1 MVKGTMVVIEQVCK
15 EGHKKIWSSQ
25 PRNGT
30 MPQGNLLL
38 AAGIFFSGCSPNKVL
53 KCLRHCN
60 IATFGYRTFNLL
72 QRSYLIPAVFHVW
85 KMEQDKIFQ
94 DLKKSGKKVVL
105 GGDGRCDS
113 PGHSAKYGSYTMM
126 EIDRSRILDIQ
137 LVQCNE
143 VSSSNAMELEGLKR
157 CLRQK

>member
-1 MVKGTMVVIEQVCK
+1 MCFLCSLPCKVFVKTVKGTMVVLQQVCK
-15 EGHKKIWSSQ
+15 EGHKKIWLSQ

-30 MPQGNLLL
+30 MPQGNLLM
-38 AAGIFFSGCSPNKVL
+38 AAGMFFSGCSPNKVL

-85 KMEQDKIFQ
+85 KIEQDQIFQ

-105 GGDGRCDS
+105 AG
-113 PGHSAKYGSYTMM
+113 YT
-126 EIDRSRILDIQ
+126 L
-137 LVQCNE
+137 LVIP
-143 VSSSNAMELEGLKR
+143 
-157 CLRQK
+157 